1 MFGTKLKSVDKE
13 GMGPI
18 LGRWNLF
25 LEKNFPLRA
34 VMNRTSSTGR
44 SDTGSVS
51 LKALGK
57 RVLADQVVM

>member
-1 MFGTKLKSVDKE
+1 MLKVCPCA

-25 LEKNFPLRA
+25 LETNFPLRA
-34 VMNRTSSTGR
+34 VTGR
-44 SDTGSVS
+44 IPSAGRGNVS

-57 RVLADQVVM
+57 RVLADQSVG

>member
-1 MFGTKLKSVDKE
+1 MLKVPSCA

-34 VMNRTSSTGR
+34 VTGR
-44 SDTGSVS
+44 IPSAASGRGDRGNVS

-57 RVLADQVVM
+57 RVLADQSVG